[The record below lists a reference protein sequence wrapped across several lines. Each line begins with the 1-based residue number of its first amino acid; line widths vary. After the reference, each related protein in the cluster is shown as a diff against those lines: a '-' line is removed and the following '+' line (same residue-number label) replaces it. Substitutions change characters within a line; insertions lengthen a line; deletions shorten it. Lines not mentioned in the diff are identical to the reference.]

1 MDACS
6 IPGTGRGIVERVVA
20 VLIGILLAVSAIE
33 LTQES
38 VVAAASAGVV
48 SYLALRLGIRGEC
61 GWGSRDSYASDTPG
75 MTLMRA
81 TLSQSPDSRQGRTD
95 YERS

>member
-6 IPGTGRGIVERVVA
+6 IPGAGRGIVERVVA

-61 GWGSRDSYASDTPG
+61 GWGSRDSHDSSALNGNDFDESDLESIAGQPAG
-75 MTLMRA
+75 K
-81 TLSQSPDSRQGRTD
+81 D
-95 YERS
+95 

>member
-1 MDACS
+1 MGACS

-33 LTQES
+33 LSQES

-48 SYLALRLGIRGEC
+48 SLLALRLGVRGEC
-61 GWGSRDSYASDTPG
+61 GWGSRDSRDSSTLNGNDFDESD
-75 MTLMRA
+75 LESIA
-81 TLSQSPDSRQGRTD
+81 EQSAGKD
-95 YERS
+95 